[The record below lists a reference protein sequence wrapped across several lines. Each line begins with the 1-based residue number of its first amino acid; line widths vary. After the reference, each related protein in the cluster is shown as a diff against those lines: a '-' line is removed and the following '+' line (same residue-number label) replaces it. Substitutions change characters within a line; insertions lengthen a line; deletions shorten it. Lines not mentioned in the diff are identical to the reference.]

1 MKNYK
6 LSLSLIL
13 FSILISCGPKSDAE
27 KVCDCFTEL
36 DEKIKSENE
45 ELQKRIDMLKEQKTL
60 NSSLEAFNLSTKMVE
75 NSFNFDNECS
85 KMNEEFMEKYKND
98 HDKLMEYLGGFDE
111 CSKKSKSKQE
121 TTDSS
126 KKQETI
132 IETKVD
138 SSVNNKVE
146 SDNEVESEVQNL
158 ELYHIEDPDGF
169 SNLRVV
175 PNGKVIRKVYPNE
188 NFELLEEV
196 DNHYLVKFN
205 DNSQGYI
212 HKSRVFKS

>member
-60 NSSLEAFNLSTKMVE
+60 NSSLEAFKLSTKMME
-75 NSFNFDNECS
+75 NSFNIDNECS

-126 KKQETI
+126 KKQESI

-138 SSVNNKVE
+138 NSVNNK
-146 SDNEVESEVQNL
+146 VESEVQNL

-169 SNLRVV
+169 SNLRDV
-175 PNGKVIRKVYPNE
+175 PGGKVIRKVYPNE

-196 DNHYLVKFN
+196 NNPYLVKFN

>member
-60 NSSLEAFNLSTKMVE
+60 NSSLEAFKLSTKMME
-75 NSFNFDNECS
+75 NSFNIDNECS

-126 KKQETI
+126 KKQESI

-138 SSVNNKVE
+138 SSVNNK
-146 SDNEVESEVQNL
+146 VESEVQNL

-169 SNLRVV
+169 SNLRDV
-175 PNGKVIRKVYPNE
+175 PGGKVIRKVYPNE